1 VRIRC
6 ELSKL
11 GSPESGSPAQNITR
25 DPYLTFRQLVRAP
38 RGIECD
44 PGEST
49 EGSVKNLSR
58 TTRPEHKDLLALVF
72 SHWKSAIRR
81 SRASPRAR
89 SSRSR
94 NRVKHISGTILDRKH
109 PERTESVEQVLDLN
123 GAGRAARLA
132 VHSPSAAQGSPSV
145 ASCRQ
150 HNARQTCEIRPL
162 RDDDAWRARDARAS
176 CLTTYRSGRL
186 DELSD
191 VWTSAW

>member
-58 TTRPEHKDLLALVF
+58 TTRPEHKDLLVLVF

-81 SRASPRAR
+81 STASPRAR

-123 GAGRAARLA
+123 G
-132 VHSPSAAQGSPSV
+132 
-145 ASCRQ
+145 
-150 HNARQTCEIRPL
+150 
-162 RDDDAWRARDARAS
+162 
-176 CLTTYRSGRL
+176 SGRGGRTLTGLRPKVFEFSLGQAPTVTIGHVWSIFSNL
-186 DELSD
+186 DAS
-191 VWTSAW
+191 TS